1 MMIYC
6 DWSLSATTMLRV
18 FSETNKLIRK
28 AVWLVS
34 FVFLTTMQTVSAH
47 PHVWIDGHLTL
58 LFNGQGQVTALRHTW
73 KFDELFSAFSLQGI
87 TREKNGVIPAAE
99 LKTLTDQWMLNLAD
113 PASHFFTTV
122 SHGGQPI
129 ALKKPVHTQSNL
141 DTQTNQ
147 LTLSFELP
155 LIEPLALSKQSLEV
169 DVNDP
174 GYFVAFDYKVSQV
187 LTLSEAPST
196 CRSSHMPPRP
206 LDSKSQRQLG
216 ALTPDQKELPE
227 HLRLLVRQL
236 SHQFKVTC

>member
-1 MMIYC
+1 ML
-6 DWSLSATTMLRV
+6 SLSIRWLR
-18 FSETNKLIRK
+18 S
-28 AVWLVS
+28 
-34 FVFLTTMQTVSAH
+34 LTALLLCLCAAQTAHAH
-47 PHVWIDGHLTL
+47 PHVWIEGHLTL
-58 LFNGQGQVTALRHTW
+58 LFNSQGQVTALRHAW

-87 TREKNGVIPAAE
+87 TREKNGVVPAAE

-122 SHGGQPI
+122 SLGGQAI
-129 ALKKPVHTQSNL
+129 ALQKPVHTQSNL

-155 LIEPLALSKQSLEV
+155 FNEPLALSKLSLEV

-174 GYFVAFDYKVSQV
+174 GYFVAFDYKGSQV
-187 LTLSEAPST
+187 LTLSDAPVA
-196 CRSSHMPPRP
+196 CRFSHTPPRA

-227 HLRLLVRQL
+227 HLRQLVRQL
-236 SHQFKVTC
+236 SHQFKVSC

>member
-1 MMIYC
+1 MVK
-6 DWSLSATTMLRV
+6 LV
-18 FSETNKLIRK
+18 SEGIKHIRK
-28 AVWLVS
+28 AVWFVS
-34 FVFLTTMQTVSAH
+34 FIFFTTVQTVNAH

-58 LFNGQGQVTALRHTW
+58 LFNSQGQVTAVRHAW

-87 TREKNGVIPAAE
+87 MREKNGVIPAAE

-122 SHGGQPI
+122 SHGGQAI
-129 ALKKPVHTQSNL
+129 ALQKPVHAQSNL
-141 DTQTNQ
+141 DAQTNQ

-155 LIEPLALSKQSLEV
+155 FNEPLALNKLSLEV

-174 GYFVAFDYKVSQV
+174 GYFVAFDYKGGQV
-187 LTLSEAPST
+187 LTLSDAPAA
-196 CRSSHMPPRP
+196 CRFSHMPPRA

-227 HLRLLVRQL
+227 HLRQLVRQL

>member
-1 MMIYC
+1 M
-6 DWSLSATTMLRV
+6 V
-18 FSETNKLIRK
+18 KFFSEGFKHLCK
-28 AVWLVS
+28 AVGFVS
-34 FVFLTTMQTVSAH
+34 FVLFAAVQTANAH

-58 LFNGQGQVTALRHTW
+58 LFNGQGQVTALRHAW

-87 TREKNGVIPAAE
+87 TREKNGVIPAGE
-99 LKTLTDQWMLNLAD
+99 LKTLTDQWMQNLAD

-122 SHGGQPI
+122 SYGGKTV
-129 ALKKPVHTQSNL
+129 ALQKPVHAQSNL
-141 DTQTNQ
+141 DTQINQ

-155 LIEPLALSKQSLEV
+155 LSEPIALGKLSLEV

-174 GYFVAFDYKVSQV
+174 GYFVAFDYKGSQV
-187 LTLSEAPST
+187 LTLNEAPSA
-196 CRSSHMPPRP
+196 CRYSHMPPRP

-227 HLRLLVRQL
+227 HLRQLVRQL

>member
-1 MMIYC
+1 
-6 DWSLSATTMLRV
+6 
-18 FSETNKLIRK
+18 
-28 AVWLVS
+28 
-34 FVFLTTMQTVSAH
+34 LTTMQTVSAH

-58 LFNGQGQVTALRHTW
+58 LFNGQGHVTALRHIW

-99 LKTLTDQWMLNLAD
+99 LKTLTDQWMQNLAD

-122 SHGGQPI
+122 SYGGQAI
-129 ALKKPVHTQSNL
+129 TLQKPVQAQSNL

-155 LIEPLALSKQSLEV
+155 FTEPLALSKQSLEV

-174 GYFVAFDYKVSQV
+174 GYFVAFDYKGNQV

-196 CRSSHMPPRP
+196 CRYSHMPPRA

-227 HLRLLVRQL
+227 HLRQLVRQL

>member
-1 MMIYC
+1 MVK
-6 DWSLSATTMLRV
+6 LV
-18 FSETNKLIRK
+18 SEGVKHIRK
-28 AVWLVS
+28 AVWLLS
-34 FVFLTTMQTVSAH
+34 FVFFTTVQTVNAH
-47 PHVWIDGHLTL
+47 PHVWIDGQLTV
-58 LFNGQGQVTALRHTW
+58 LFNSQGQVTALRHAW

-87 TREKNGVIPAAE
+87 TREKNGVVPAAE

-129 ALKKPVHTQSNL
+129 ALQKPVHTQSNL

-155 LIEPLALSKQSLEV
+155 FNEPLALSKLSLEV

-174 GYFVAFDYKVSQV
+174 GYFVAFDYKGSQV
-187 LTLSEAPST
+187 LTLSEAPLT
-196 CRSSHMPPRP
+196 CRYSHMPPRA

-227 HLRLLVRQL
+227 HLRQLVRQL

>member
-1 MMIYC
+1 MVK
-6 DWSLSATTMLRV
+6 LV
-18 FSETNKLIRK
+18 SEGIKHIRK
-28 AVWLVS
+28 AVWFVS
-34 FVFLTTMQTVSAH
+34 FIFFTTVQTVNAH

-58 LFNGQGQVTALRHTW
+58 LFNSQGQVTALRHTW

-87 TREKNGVIPAAE
+87 TREKNGVIPGAE

-122 SHGGQPI
+122 SHSGQAI
-129 ALKKPVHTQSNL
+129 ALQKPVHAQSNL
-141 DTQTNQ
+141 DAQTNQ

-155 LIEPLALSKQSLEV
+155 FNAPLALSKLSLEV

-174 GYFVAFDYKVSQV
+174 GYFVAFDYKGSQV
-187 LTLSEAPST
+187 LTLSEAPSA
-196 CRSSHMPPRP
+196 CRFSHMPPRP

-227 HLRLLVRQL
+227 HLRQLVRQL

>member
-1 MMIYC
+1 MAKLFYESIRHIQKIVLC
-6 DWSLSATTMLRV
+6 VLLV
-18 FSETNKLIRK
+18 FFS
-28 AVWLVS
+28 S
-34 FVFLTTMQTVSAH
+34 FQTVNAH

-58 LFNGQGQVTALRHTW
+58 LFNSEERVAAVRHTW
-73 KFDELFSAFSLQGI
+73 KFDELFSVFSLQGI

-113 PASHFFTTV
+113 PASHFFTIV
-122 SHGGQPI
+122 SLGGQAI
-129 ALKKPVHTQSNL
+129 ALQKPVHAQSNF

-155 LIEPLALSKQSLEV
+155 FNEPLAIGKLSLEV

-174 GYFVAFDYKVSQV
+174 GYFVAFDYKGSQV

-196 CRSSHMPPRP
+196 CRYAHMPPRP

-227 HLRLLVRQL
+227 HLRQLVRQL

>member
-1 MMIYC
+1 M
-6 DWSLSATTMLRV
+6 V
-18 FSETNKLIRK
+18 KFFSEGFKHLCKT
-28 AVWLVS
+28 VGFVS
-34 FVFLTTMQTVSAH
+34 FILFATVQTAHAH

-58 LFNGQGQVTALRHTW
+58 LFNGQGQVTALRHAW

-87 TREKNGVIPAAE
+87 TREKNGVIPAGE
-99 LKTLTDQWMLNLAD
+99 LKALTDQWMQNLAD

-122 SHGGQPI
+122 SHGGTAVTLQ
-129 ALKKPVHTQSNL
+129 KPVHAQSNL

-155 LIEPLALSKQSLEV
+155 FNEPVSIGKLSLEV

-174 GYFVAFDYKVSQV
+174 GYFVAFDYKGSQV
-187 LTLSEAPST
+187 LTLSEAPSA
-196 CRSSHMPPRP
+196 CRYSHMPPRP

-227 HLRLLVRQL
+227 HLRQLVRQL

>member
-1 MMIYC
+1 MVK
-6 DWSLSATTMLRV
+6 LV
-18 FSETNKLIRK
+18 SEGVKHVRK
-28 AVWLVS
+28 AIWLAS
-34 FVFLTTMQTVSAH
+34 FVFLTTMQTVNAH
-47 PHVWIDGHLTL
+47 PHVWIEGHLTL
-58 LFNGQGQVTALRHTW
+58 LFNSQGQVTALRHAW

-99 LKTLTDQWMLNLAD
+99 LQTLTDQWMQNLAD

-122 SHGGQPI
+122 SHGGQ
-129 ALKKPVHTQSNL
+129 AMSLQKPVQAQSNL

-155 LIEPLALSKQSLEV
+155 FNEPLSLSKQSLEV

-174 GYFVAFDYKVSQV
+174 GYFVAFDYKGSQV
-187 LTLSEAPST
+187 LTLNEAPST
-196 CRSSHMPPRP
+196 CRYSHMPPRP

-227 HLRLLVRQL
+227 HLRQLVRQL

>member
-1 MMIYC
+1 MVK
-6 DWSLSATTMLRV
+6 L
-18 FSETNKLIRK
+18 FSEGFKDLCK
-28 AVWLVS
+28 AVGCVS
-34 FVFLTTMQTVSAH
+34 FVLFATVQTANAH

-58 LFNGQGQVTALRHTW
+58 LFNSQGQVTALRHAW

-87 TREKNGVIPAAE
+87 TREKNGVIPATE
-99 LKTLTDQWMLNLAD
+99 LKNLTDQWMQNLAD

-122 SHGGQPI
+122 SQGGTTV
-129 ALKKPVHTQSNL
+129 ALQKPVHSQSNL

-155 LIEPLALSKQSLEV
+155 FTEPVSIGKLSLEV
-169 DVNDP
+169 DMNDP
-174 GYFVAFDYKVSQV
+174 GYFVAFDYKGSQV
-187 LTLSEAPST
+187 LTLSDAPST
-196 CRSSHMPPRP
+196 CRYSHMPPRP

-227 HLRLLVRQL
+227 HLRQLVRQL

>member
-1 MMIYC
+1 M
-6 DWSLSATTMLRV
+6 V
-18 FSETNKLIRK
+18 KLMFEGVKHIRK

-34 FVFLTTMQTVSAH
+34 FVFFTTVHTVNAH
-47 PHVWIDGHLTL
+47 PHVWIEGHLTV
-58 LFNGQGQVTALRHTW
+58 LFNSQGQVTALRHAW

-87 TREKNGVIPAAE
+87 TREKNGVVPAAE

-129 ALKKPVHTQSNL
+129 ALQKPVHTQSNL

-147 LTLSFELP
+147 LNLSFELP
-155 LIEPLALSKQSLEV
+155 FNEPLALSKLSLEV

-174 GYFVAFDYKVSQV
+174 GYFVAFDYKGSQV

-196 CRSSHMPPRP
+196 CRYSHMPPRA
-206 LDSKSQRQLG
+206 LDPKSQRQLG

-227 HLRLLVRQL
+227 HLRQLVRQL

>member
-6 DWSLSATTMLRV
+6 DWSLSIMTMLRV
-18 FSETNKLIRK
+18 FSESNKLIRK

-34 FVFLTTMQTVSAH
+34 FVFLTTMQAVNAH

-99 LKTLTDQWMLNLAD
+99 LKILTDQWMQNLAD

-122 SHGGQPI
+122 SHDGQAI
-129 ALKKPVHTQSNL
+129 SLQKPVHAQSNL

-155 LIEPLALSKQSLEV
+155 LNEPLALSKQSLEV

-174 GYFVAFDYKVSQV
+174 GYFVAFDYKGSQV

-227 HLRLLVRQL
+227 HLRQLVRQL
-236 SHQFKVTC
+236 SNQFKVTC

>member
-1 MMIYC
+1 ML
-6 DWSLSATTMLRV
+6 SLSIRWLR
-18 FSETNKLIRK
+18 SLTALLLSLC
-28 AVWLVS
+28 AV
-34 FVFLTTMQTVSAH
+34 QHAHAH
-47 PHVWIDGHLTL
+47 PHVWIEGHLTL
-58 LFNGQGQVTALRHTW
+58 LFNSQGQVTALRHAW

-87 TREKNGVIPAAE
+87 TREKNGVVPAAE

-129 ALKKPVHTQSNL
+129 ALQKPVHTQSNL

-155 LIEPLALSKQSLEV
+155 FNEPLALSKLSLEV

-174 GYFVAFDYKVSQV
+174 GYFVAFDYKGSQV

-196 CRSSHMPPRP
+196 CRYSHMPPRA
-206 LDSKSQRQLG
+206 LDPKSQRQLG

-227 HLRLLVRQL
+227 HLRQLVRQL

>member
-1 MMIYC
+1 MVT
-6 DWSLSATTMLRV
+6 L
-18 FSETNKLIRK
+18 FSEGIRHIRK
-28 AVWLVS
+28 TIL
-34 FVFLTTMQTVSAH
+34 FVVFGFFSTIQIAQAH

-58 LFNGQGQVTALRHTW
+58 LFNSQGQVTALRHTW

-99 LKTLTDQWMLNLAD
+99 LKTLTDQWMQNLAD

-122 SHGGQPI
+122 SHGGAAVTLQ
-129 ALKKPVHTQSNL
+129 KPVRAQSNL
-141 DTQTNQ
+141 DAQTNQ

-155 LIEPLALSKQSLEV
+155 FNEPVSSGKLSLEV

-174 GYFVAFDYKVSQV
+174 GYFVAFDYKGNQV
-187 LTLSEAPST
+187 LTLSDAPSN
-196 CRSSHMPPRP
+196 CRYSHMPPRA

-227 HLRLLVRQL
+227 HLRQLVRQL

>member
-1 MMIYC
+1 MFEG
-6 DWSLSATTMLRV
+6 V
-18 FSETNKLIRK
+18 KHIRK

-34 FVFLTTMQTVSAH
+34 FVFFTTVHTVNAH
-47 PHVWIDGHLTL
+47 PHVWIEGHLTV
-58 LFNGQGQVTALRHTW
+58 LFNSQGQVTALRHAW

-129 ALKKPVHTQSNL
+129 ALQKPVHTQSNL

-155 LIEPLALSKQSLEV
+155 FNEPLALSKLSLEV

-174 GYFVAFDYKVSQV
+174 GYFVAFDYKGSQV

-196 CRSSHMPPRP
+196 CRYSHMPPRP

-227 HLRLLVRQL
+227 HLRQLVRQL

>member
-1 MMIYC
+1 MVK
-6 DWSLSATTMLRV
+6 LV
-18 FSETNKLIRK
+18 SEGVKRIRK
-28 AVWLVS
+28 TVWLVS
-34 FVFLTTMQTVSAH
+34 FVFFTTMQTVNAH
-47 PHVWIDGHLTL
+47 PHVWIDAHLSL
-58 LFNGQGQVTALRHTW
+58 LFNPQGQVTALRHTW

-99 LKTLTDQWMLNLAD
+99 LKTLTDQWMQNLAD
-113 PASHFFTTV
+113 PASHFFTIV
-122 SHGGQPI
+122 SHGGQ
-129 ALKKPVHTQSNL
+129 AMTLQKPVHAQSNL

-155 LIEPLALSKQSLEV
+155 LTEPLALSKLSLEV

-174 GYFVAFDYKVSQV
+174 GYFVAFDYKGSQV
-187 LTLSEAPST
+187 LTLSEAPSV
-196 CRSSHMPPRP
+196 CRYSHMPPRP

-227 HLRLLVRQL
+227 HLRQLVRQL

>member
-1 MMIYC
+1 MVK
-6 DWSLSATTMLRV
+6 L
-18 FSETNKLIRK
+18 FSEGVKHIRK
-28 AVWLVS
+28 MAVLLF
-34 FVFLTTMQTVSAH
+34 FVYFSTIQTANAH

-58 LFNGQGQVTALRHTW
+58 LFNPQGQVTALRHTW

-99 LKTLTDQWMLNLAD
+99 LKTLTDQWMQNLAD

-122 SHGGQPI
+122 SLGGKTV
-129 ALKKPVHTQSNL
+129 ALQKPVQVQSTL

-155 LIEPLALSKQSLEV
+155 LNEPLALSKLSLEV

-174 GYFVAFDYKVSQV
+174 GYFVAFDYKGSQV

-196 CRSSHMPPRP
+196 CRYSHMPPRA

-227 HLRLLVRQL
+227 HLRQLVRQL

>member
-1 MMIYC
+1 MVT
-6 DWSLSATTMLRV
+6 L
-18 FSETNKLIRK
+18 FSEGIRHIRK
-28 AVWLVS
+28 TIL
-34 FVFLTTMQTVSAH
+34 FVVFGFFSTIQIAQAH

-58 LFNGQGQVTALRHTW
+58 LFNSQGQVTALRHTW

-99 LKTLTDQWMLNLAD
+99 LKNLTDQWMQNLAD

-122 SHGGQPI
+122 SHGGAAVTLQ
-129 ALKKPVHTQSNL
+129 KPVRAQSNL

-155 LIEPLALSKQSLEV
+155 FNEPVAIGKLSLEV

-174 GYFVAFDYKVSQV
+174 GYFVAFDYKGSQV
-187 LTLSEAPST
+187 LTLSDASST
-196 CRSSHMPPRP
+196 CRYSHMPPRP

-227 HLRLLVRQL
+227 HLRQLVRQL
-236 SHQFKVTC
+236 SHQFKLTC

>member
-1 MMIYC
+1 MVK
-6 DWSLSATTMLRV
+6 LV
-18 FSETNKLIRK
+18 SEGVKHIRK
-28 AVWLVS
+28 AVWSVS
-34 FVFLTTMQTVSAH
+34 FLFFMTVQTVNAH
-47 PHVWIDGHLTL
+47 PHVWIEGHLTL
-58 LFNGQGQVTALRHTW
+58 LFNPQGQVTALRHTW

-99 LKTLTDQWMLNLAD
+99 LKSLTDQWMQNLAD

-122 SHGGQPI
+122 SHDGQAI
-129 ALKKPVHTQSNL
+129 ALQKPVQAQSNL

-155 LIEPLALSKQSLEV
+155 FNEPLALSKQSLEV

-174 GYFVAFDYKVSQV
+174 GYFVAFDYKGSQV
-187 LTLSEAPST
+187 LTLNEAPST
-196 CRSSHMPPRP
+196 CRYSHMPPRP

-227 HLRLLVRQL
+227 HLRQLVRQL

>member
-1 MMIYC
+1 MARLVYKGVKHIRQMAVLVLFVY
-6 DWSLSATTMLRV
+6 
-18 FSETNKLIRK
+18 FS
-28 AVWLVS
+28 VV
-34 FVFLTTMQTVSAH
+34 QTANAH
-47 PHVWIDGHLTL
+47 PHIWIDGHLTV
-58 LFNGQGQVTALRHTW
+58 LFNSQGQVVAVRHLW

-113 PASHFFTTV
+113 PASHFFTTA
-122 SHGGQPI
+122 SHGGQAI
-129 ALKKPVHTQSNL
+129 ALQKPVRAQSNL

-155 LIEPLALSKQSLEV
+155 LTVPLALSMLSLEI

-174 GYFVAFDYKVSQV
+174 GYFVAFEYKGSQV
-187 LTLSEAPST
+187 LTLSEAPT
-196 CRSSHMPPRP
+196 ACRFSHMSPRA

-227 HLRLLVRQL
+227 HLRQLVRQL

>member
-1 MMIYC
+1 MVT
-6 DWSLSATTMLRV
+6 L
-18 FSETNKLIRK
+18 FSEGIRHIRK
-28 AVWLVS
+28 TIL
-34 FVFLTTMQTVSAH
+34 FVVFGFFSTIQIAQAH

-58 LFNGQGQVTALRHTW
+58 LFNSQGQVTALRHTW

-99 LKTLTDQWMLNLAD
+99 LKTLTDQWMQNLAD

-122 SHGGQPI
+122 SHGGAAVTLQ
-129 ALKKPVHTQSNL
+129 KPVRAQSNL

-155 LIEPLALSKQSLEV
+155 FNEPVSSGKLSLEV

-174 GYFVAFDYKVSQV
+174 GYFVAFDYKGNQV
-187 LTLSEAPST
+187 LTLSDAPSN
-196 CRSSHMPPRP
+196 CRYSHMPPRA

-227 HLRLLVRQL
+227 HLRQLVRQL

>member
-1 MMIYC
+1 MFLWLIIFSM
-6 DWSLSATTMLRV
+6 TMNKA
-18 FSETNKLIRK
+18 FSEGVKHIRK

-34 FVFLTTMQTVSAH
+34 FLFFTTVQTVNAH

-58 LFNGQGQVTALRHTW
+58 LFNPQGQVTALRHNW

-99 LKTLTDQWMLNLAD
+99 LQTLTDQWMQNMAD

-122 SHGGQPI
+122 SHGGQAI
-129 ALKKPVHTQSNL
+129 ALQKTVQAHTNL

-147 LTLSFELP
+147 LILSFELP
-155 LIEPLALSKQSLEV
+155 FNEPLSLSKLSLEV

-174 GYFVAFDYKVSQV
+174 GYFVAFDYKGSQV

-196 CRSSHMPPRP
+196 CRYSHMPPRP
-206 LDSKSQRQLG
+206 LDPKSQRQLG

-227 HLRLLVRQL
+227 HLRQLVRQL

>member
-1 MMIYC
+1 MVK
-6 DWSLSATTMLRV
+6 L
-18 FSETNKLIRK
+18 FSEGVKHIRK
-28 AVWLVS
+28 MAVLLF
-34 FVFLTTMQTVSAH
+34 FVYFSTIQTANAH

-58 LFNGQGQVTALRHTW
+58 LFNPQGQVTALRHTW

-87 TREKNGVIPAAE
+87 TREKNGVIPAGE
-99 LKTLTDQWMLNLAD
+99 LKTLTDQWMQNLAD

-122 SHGGQPI
+122 SHGGKTV
-129 ALKKPVHTQSNL
+129 ALQKPVQVQSTL

-155 LIEPLALSKQSLEV
+155 LNEPLALSKLSLEV

-174 GYFVAFDYKVSQV
+174 GYFVAFDYKGSQV

-196 CRSSHMPPRP
+196 CRYSHMPPRA

-227 HLRLLVRQL
+227 HLRQLVRQL